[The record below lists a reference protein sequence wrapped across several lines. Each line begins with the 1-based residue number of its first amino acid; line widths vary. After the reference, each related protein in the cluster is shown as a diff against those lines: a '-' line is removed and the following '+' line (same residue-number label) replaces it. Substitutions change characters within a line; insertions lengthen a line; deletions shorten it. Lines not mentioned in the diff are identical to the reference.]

1 MGLLRAPLA
10 AVRRHPDAA
19 ALTAIGV
26 LAALLRLAFLYRVPV
41 ILTGDSQS
49 HFLPGYDLAFG
60 YEFEPELRRP
70 PGYALFAA
78 GSILLFG
85 EELRAL
91 VFVQQ
96 LLGVVTALLTYLLGR
111 LTFGPVGGRV
121 VGLIGGLL
129 VALNGAL
136 I

>member
-1 MGLLRAPLA
+1 M
-10 AVRRHPDAA
+10 AVVRQLFGAIRRHPDVA
-19 ALTAIGV
+19 ALTLIGV
-26 LAALLRLAFLYRVPV
+26 VAALLRLAFLYRVPV

-49 HFLPGYDLAFG
+49 HYLPGYDLAFG
-60 YEFEPELRRP
+60 NQFEPELRRP

-78 GSILLFG
+78 GTIVLLG
-85 EELRAL
+85 EELRSL
-91 VFVQQ
+91 VFVQH

-111 LTFGPVGGRV
+111 LTFGRAA
-121 VGLIGGLL
+121 GLLAGLL